1 MPPRKKAEAG
11 SPVGAARPV
20 EPTGEETSLGTFSKR
35 PVVFT
40 VYEAPVKTDE
50 GSEYRVYGDDGAGP
64 RLICWFTDDSEA
76 APGVFRSACRPRG
89 SRRGPLQ
96 VGDHPQPPRA
106 DGPSHPDPHHTPHRT
121 DMLFDM

>member
-76 APGVFRSACRPRG
+76 APVWRGAWNGDEWCVWIEEQARKLAANPEAGTRS
-89 SRRGPLQ
+89 
-96 VGDHPQPPRA
+96 
-106 DGPSHPDPHHTPHRT
+106 
-121 DMLFDM
+121 